1 MSENYIWIFKE
12 YLDSWIHWKFSVQK
26 IDQITI
32 LENRKLDFQTLCL
45 AAFLWKSTYLSRLLL
60 WRLHLFRTP
69 KKMPRKKRT
78 KVSYRENTFMYS
90 TGCHT
95 CQRTF
100 RSELLS
106 LFRKGICFVWFST
119 KVDNSMAKYIA
130 LKIGQDV
137 IKRLKKRTTS
147 KLKESKS

>member
-1 MSENYIWIFKE
+1 MTNYNFRKFK
-12 YLDSWIHWKFSVQK
+12 IRFSNCVFSCFFCGNPL
-26 IDQITI
+26 ICHDFYFEDCTC
-32 LENRKLDFQTLCL
+32 LEHQ
-45 AAFLWKSTYLSRLLL
+45 
-60 WRLHLFRTP
+60 